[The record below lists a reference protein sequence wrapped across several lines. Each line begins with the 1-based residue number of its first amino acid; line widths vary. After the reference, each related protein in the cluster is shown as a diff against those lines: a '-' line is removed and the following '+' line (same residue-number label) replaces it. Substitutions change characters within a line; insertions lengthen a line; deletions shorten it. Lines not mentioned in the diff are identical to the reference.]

1 MQISGDQQLLK
12 EINRMALVCHLC
24 SHPGLSRADLAE
36 ALGLTKST
44 VSLLTREL
52 IQQGWMIEREMIVTG
67 NLGRRPTPLYIN
79 PNRLVLLG
87 ADLNL
92 NNIRIVATSLT
103 GEIIHSVQMEY
114 EDISNPQSC
123 IQTLAQGFLSVSQYV
138 SELSREI
145 SGLGIGLPGG
155 VDEANGFLHFAP
167 NLGWRNI
174 NVAELLR
181 VHLKDTGLDGIPLFF
196 QNDADVAVLG
206 ELEFSEQM
214 GLDPLVYVSI
224 NQGVGA
230 GVVVNDRLLTGMNG
244 FAGEI
249 GHTILELDGPLCSCG
264 RRGCAEALIG
274 LRHLLSNVSSLP
286 NHDVAT
292 EFLNRAK
299 SIDNSDEVLTKTVEK
314 AGRYFGALL
323 QNLWAAYDPVRIVL
337 GGAALGLGPH
347 FLKPALDTF
356 EEYARAAKLNPPQI
370 HLSRFGSDAVAVGAA
385 ALVRYRLTRP
395 LISPIAQS

>member
-36 ALGLTKST
+36 VLGLTKST

-52 IQQGWMIEREMIVTG
+52 IQEGWMVERDMVATG

-79 PNRLVLLG
+79 PDRLVLVG

-92 NNIRIVATSLT
+92 NNIRIVATTLT
-103 GEIIHSVQMEY
+103 GEILHSEVMAYDDVSDPQRCIHA
-114 EDISNPQSC
+114 
-123 IQTLAQGFLSVSQYV
+123 LANGLIVVGQHVSD
-138 SELSREI
+138 LGREI
-145 SGLGIGLPGG
+145 SGLGVGLPGG

-167 NLGWRNI
+167 NLGWRGI
-174 NVAELLR
+174 KVGQILSEQLRDSCLENV
-181 VHLKDTGLDGIPLFF
+181 PLFF

-206 ELEFSEQM
+206 ELEFSDQT
-214 GLDPLVYVSI
+214 GLDPLVYVSL

-249 GHTILELDGPLCSCG
+249 GHSILEIDGPLCSCG
-264 RRGCAEALIG
+264 RRGCAEAVMG
-274 LRHLLSNVSSLP
+274 LRHLIARSPFLADQGEAVDFSDSTIQLSSENSAL
-286 NHDVAT
+286 
-292 EFLNRAK
+292 AK
-299 SIDNSDEVLTKTVEK
+299 SANK
-314 AGRYFGALL
+314 AGRYLGALL
-323 QNLWAAYDPVRIVL
+323 QNLWVAYDPVRIVIGGSALRL
-337 GGAALGLGPH
+337 GRHLLD
-347 FLKPALDTF
+347 PALDTF
-356 EEYARAAKLNPPQI
+356 KAYASAAQLTPPQI
-370 HLSRFGSDAVAVGAA
+370 QRSRFGEDAVAVGAA

-395 LISPIAQS
+395 LLSQVKQS